1 MKKQIV
7 LILLSAIFYSAAGAA
22 ERPVTLKRDFGTL
35 YGTLLTPDG
44 GAETAVLIIA
54 GSGPTDRNG
63 NNPLGGGGNS
73 YLYLAQELEK
83 AGIASLRYDKRA
95 IGTSRLDDP
104 SRLPDLTFD
113 DYIGDAAALA
123 DLLAAEGFEKVVL
136 AGHSEGALIALCAAQ
151 HSEAVSAVI
160 TLAGPGYPMDEI
172 LQLQMARSLAPDHM
186 DILMEAN
193 GIVAALKRGERVD
206 MERHQLGL
214 KSLFHP
220 SVQAFL
226 ISELQYDPRR
236 EIAKLK
242 VPVLIV
248 NGDNDIQITA
258 DNADALHRAR
268 PEARKVIVPQM
279 THMLTQSEARTMEE
293 QVKTV
298 YSGPEAPFHP
308 ELTAVVTEFIRDL

>member
-1 MKKQIV
+1 MKKQII
-7 LILLSAIFYSAAGAA
+7 LLLLSAIFYSAAGAA

-73 YLYLAQELEK
+73 YLYLAQELQM

-95 IGTSRLDDP
+95 IGTSRYDDP
-104 SRLPDLTFD
+104 TQVGAVTFE

-151 HSEAVSAVI
+151 QSEAVSAVI

-186 DILMEAN
+186 ELLFEAN

-206 MERHQLGL
+206 MERHHPGL
-214 KSLFHP
+214 RALFNP

-226 ISELQYDPRR
+226 ISNLQYDPRR

-248 NGDNDIQITA
+248 NGDNDIQISE
-258 DNADALHRAR
+258 DNADALQKAR
-268 PEARKVIVPQM
+268 PEARKAIVAQM
-279 THMLTQSEARTMEE
+279 THTLVQSEARTMEE
-293 QVKTV
+293 QMKTV
-298 YSGPEAPFHP
+298 YNAELPLHP
-308 ELTAVVTEFIRDL
+308 ELVSVLTEFIRGL